1 MEKELPYVVKTLG
14 NTKLIPK
21 LINIDGSEDPFY
33 RYKMRQLFVQVVG
46 KGKMIKTVLLNVDDV
61 AKDLKVHPSHLTAYL
76 GYEIGAQYKYEPK
89 NSVRERASIS
99 GDLDA
104 KDLSSMMKKFIQEF
118 ILCPRC
124 KLPEVTLFVDEKA
137 KVISITCRSCG
148 EKTILKNLKLKFAQ
162 YILNHP
168 FEPITTKEEK
178 VVKKKQKEATTEVKT
193 EIKTESSS
201 GLINEEIVVD
211 LSISPASQGE
221 VEKKKKKSKD
231 EEDDGVEWSCS
242 TSVEAVKQRRQS
254 AIPESVNTILSA
266 TPQVKSDPLSQFKS
280 FIENNPKGN
289 IAAEVKR
296 IQREFGLSTSKR
308 APLLFEVLFEPDIVP
323 NVHQYKNVF
332 LELITDVPA
341 KMSLLDCIEKLS
353 YPKLIKKAPRILKD
367 FYDDEILDE
376 DSILS
381 WYDTKLSNSD
391 VKKELEPLIQW
402 LREAEEESD

>member
-1 MEKELPYVVKTLG
+1 
-14 NTKLIPK
+14 
-21 LINIDGSEDPFY
+21 
-33 RYKMRQLFVQVVG
+33 
-46 KGKMIKTVLLNVDDV
+46 
-61 AKDLKVHPSHLTAYL
+61 
-76 GYEIGAQYKYEPK
+76 
-89 NSVRERASIS
+89 
-99 GDLDA
+99 
-104 KDLSSMMKKFIQEF
+104 
-118 ILCPRC
+118 
-124 KLPEVTLFVDEKA
+124 
-137 KVISITCRSCG
+137 
-148 EKTILKNLKLKFAQ
+148 
-162 YILNHP
+162 
-168 FEPITTKEEK
+168 
-178 VVKKKQKEATTEVKT
+178 
-193 EIKTESSS
+193 
-201 GLINEEIVVD
+201 
-211 LSISPASQGE
+211 
-221 VEKKKKKSKD
+221 
-231 EEDDGVEWSCS
+231 VEWSCS